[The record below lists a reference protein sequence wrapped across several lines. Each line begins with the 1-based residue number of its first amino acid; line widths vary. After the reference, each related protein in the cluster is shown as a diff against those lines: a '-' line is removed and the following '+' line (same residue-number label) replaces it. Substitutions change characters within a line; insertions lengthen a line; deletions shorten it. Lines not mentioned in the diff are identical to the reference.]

1 MDPVYVAI
9 LVLAAAGAA
18 LLAWWGYREGRLR
31 SQAAAEEL
39 SSINRFGLELLHA
52 KLSMEDLAV
61 LVYERTA
68 EMVAVPCFHIGLFE
82 GDSYDIKV
90 WAEDGRRLDPGEF
103 PQDMYR
109 GLISWLRATGEP
121 LLIGDLATERES
133 LPVIANPG
141 EGEMP
146 RSGLFVP
153 LLAGSGPFGVL
164 AVQSPEPNRYDE
176 EDLRVVTA
184 TANLA
189 AAALR
194 NAQIY
199 EHAEYRAEQLRLI
212 GQVSAKVSA
221 VQPLAD
227 LFRQIVTLIKDSFEY
242 YCVTVFLLDDEGLS
256 PGDSTAE
263 GLFGMERI
271 TPGQGMVGW
280 AALQGEP
287 ALANNVARDPRYRSL
302 GVLPETRSELALPLK
317 VEDRVLGVL
326 DVQSDHEDAFTL
338 EDVQLLETL
347 AAQIA
352 LAIEQ
357 AETYDAEHSLAQQL
371 EALVQVGQAITS
383 ILDLD
388 DLLDRLVDLVA
399 EVFGF
404 ERVHIFVR
412 LGDLLVFRAG
422 IGPHSVR
429 WLIDELAYDLDAPGL
444 IPRAARSG
452 EAVIAGDVSQLED
465 YRPGEGLE
473 DTRSEVVVPIK
484 MASRVLGVLDIQ
496 SERAYAFSEAD
507 LRLLQA
513 LADSA
518 AVAVRNAA
526 LYANERRRRD
536 LADALREASQ
546 TLASEL
552 EIDEVV
558 AETLE
563 GMRRVTS
570 LATAAVMLFDP
581 SGEYVTIY
589 ATTGE
594 QLAGYFGHRVSL
606 AERLPDG
613 GELGEAFA
621 RGLYVELFGERTE
634 NSVLIV
640 PLTVGGYRI
649 GYVAAEQLFPWLQTD
664 EALEMVV
671 AFANQAAIAISNAR
685 LYAAQQ
691 AETYV
696 TTVLLQV
703 AEAVNSQPDT
713 HQALETIAR
722 LTALLAGVS
731 RCVILRWDDD
741 DRAYTCLAQYG
752 IARDAFEA
760 QAELPMAAADYPL
773 LDLMS
778 VSDRPLGAGEGY
790 QLAVPEPLALLL
802 PTSAVRCVPLRAKS
816 GPIGLLVV
824 DDPQQSTSN
833 PRLMAILA
841 GIAHQTATVL
851 ETAQLQAGAAE
862 RRRLEQELEVA
873 RSIQASFIP
882 DHPPEVPGWELAAAW
897 RAARQVSGDFYDFI
911 PLQNGLWGLLI
922 ADVADKGTPAALF
935 MAVCRTLLRAAAAS
949 RLSPSQTLR
958 RANELLFNDARTDL
972 FVTVFYAVWNPITG
986 RVTYA
991 SGGHNEPLLLRMGD
1005 DDVVRLSARGIALGV
1020 IPEIELEEGSLTL
1033 AQGDLLVAYT
1043 DGLTEAMQADYT
1055 EWGMDRFQKAL
1066 LATRGGSAQAVLD
1079 GVLEA
1084 VGEFVGD
1091 APQSDDL
1098 TMWVLRCEDPT

>member
-1 MDPVYVAI
+1 MEPLYVVI

-18 LLAWWGYREGRLR
+18 LLAWWGYREGRLH
-31 SQAAAEEL
+31 SLAAAEEL
-39 SSINRFGLELLHA
+39 SSINRFGLELLRA
-52 KLSMEDLAV
+52 KLSMEDLAG

-68 EMVAVPCFHIGLFE
+68 EMVPVPWFHIGLFE
-82 GDSYDIKV
+82 GDSYAIKV
-90 WAEDGRRLDPGEF
+90 WAKDGQRLDPANF
-103 PQDMYR
+103 PHEMYR
-109 GLISWLRATGEP
+109 GMADWLRATGQP
-121 LLIGDLATERES
+121 LLVKDLAAERDT
-133 LPVIANPG
+133 LPFTATLDEVD
-141 EGEMP
+141 MP

-153 LLAGSGPFGVL
+153 LLAGGGPIGVL
-164 AVQSPEPNRYDE
+164 AVQSPEPGRYDE
-176 EDLRVVTA
+176 EDLRVITA

-189 AAALR
+189 AAAIR

-199 EHAEYRAEQLRLI
+199 EHAEYRAGQLRLI

-227 LFRQIVTLIKDSFEY
+227 LFRQIVTLIQSAFSY
-242 YCVTVFLLDDEGLS
+242 YSVTVFLHQ
-256 PGDSTAE
+256 GDALATRASTAE
-263 GLFGMERI
+263 GLLNIEWIALGE
-271 TPGQGMVGW
+271 GMVGW

-287 ALANNVARDPRYRSL
+287 ALSNNVADDPRYRSL
-302 GVLPETRSELALPLK
+302 GVLPATRSELALPLK

-338 EDVQLLETL
+338 EDVRLLEML

-357 AETYDAEHSLAQQL
+357 AQTYDAEHSLAQQL

-383 ILDLD
+383 VLDLD

-399 EVFGF
+399 EVFGY

-412 LGDLLVFRAG
+412 LGNVLVFRAG

-429 WLIDELAYDLDAPGL
+429 WLIDELTYDLDTPGL
-444 IPRAARSG
+444 IPRAARTG
-452 EAVIAGDVSQLED
+452 EPVIASDVSQSAD
-465 YRPGEGLE
+465 YQPGKGLE
-473 DTRSEVVVPIK
+473 DTQSELVVPIK
-484 MASRVLGVLDIQ
+484 MADRVLGVLDIQ
-496 SERAYAFSEAD
+496 SEQRDAFSEAD
-507 LRLLQA
+507 MRLVQA

-581 SGEYVTIY
+581 AGDYLTIY

-606 AERLPDG
+606 AERLPEG
-613 GELGEAFA
+613 GELGEDFA
-621 RGLYVELFGERTE
+621 RELYADLFGERSDG
-634 NSVLIV
+634 NVLIV

-649 GYVAAEQLFPWLQTD
+649 GYVVAEQLFPWLQTD

-703 AEAVNSQPDT
+703 AEAVNSQLDT
-713 HQALETIAR
+713 QQALETIAR

-731 RCVILRWDDD
+731 RCVILRWDED

-752 IARDAFEA
+752 IAREAFEE
-760 QAELPMAAADYPL
+760 QAALPMAAADYPL

-778 VSDRPLGAGEGY
+778 VSDRPLAAGDGH
-790 QLAVPEPLALLL
+790 QLTIPTPLNDLL
-802 PTSAVRCVPLRAKS
+802 PASAIRCVPLRARS

-824 DDPQQSTSN
+824 DDPHPAGNS
-833 PRLMAILA
+833 RLMAILA

-851 ETAQLQAGAAE
+851 ETAHLQASVIE

-882 DHPPEVPGWELAAAW
+882 DHPPEVPGWEIAAAW

-911 PLQNGLWGLLI
+911 PLQNGLWGVLI

-949 RLSPSQTLR
+949 RLSPSETLR
-958 RANELLFNDARTDL
+958 RTNELLFNDARTDL
-972 FVTVFYAVWNPITG
+972 FVTVFYAVWNPANG

-991 SGGHNEPLLLRMGD
+991 SGGHNEPLLLRAGED
-1005 DDVVRLSARGIALGV
+1005 HVVRLTAQGIALGV

-1033 AQGDLLVAYT
+1033 EPGDVLVAYT
-1043 DGLTEAMQADYT
+1043 DGVTEAMQVDYT
-1055 EWGMDRFQKAL
+1055 EWGLERFQRTL
-1066 LATRGGSAQAVLD
+1066 LSVQGSSAQMVLG

-1084 VGEFVGD
+1084 VGKFVGD

-1098 TMWVLRCEDPT
+1098 TMWVLRRAQPE